1 MLELTLKTFKSTI
14 SMMPKNIK
22 ENIMNAQGGI
32 VSREKVMNQIKIIK
46 LKNTRPES
54 KFSRWD

>member
-1 MLELTLKTFKSTI
+1 
-14 SMMPKNIK
+14 MMPKNIK
-22 ENIMNAQGGI
+22 ETIMNAQGGI

>member
-14 SMMPKNIK
+14 SMMPTNIK

-32 VSREKVMNQIKIIK
+32 VSREKVVNQIKIIQ